1 MDQPTVSKTDLSKV
15 FGSVVKVMQENRAAL
30 NAADEYNHNHGD
42 NMVDTFQV
50 ITQAMAE
57 KKTSAPSTQLAYA
70 SQKLSKEAQTGSA
83 KMYAEGLAQAAQKV
97 KGQTRISP
105 ESAMSL
111 VQALMGGQSAPA
123 ASQPQSQGGMADLLG
138 ALMGGQSAPAAQPQS
153 QGGLEDL
160 MGALL
165 GGSQAPAQ
173 PQSQPDAGDLLGS
186 LLGGQQSAPQGQS
199 GGMGDLL
206 GALLGGQQAAQP
218 QAAQPQDQGGGID
231 LATLLTAGA
240 AFLKARQKGA
250 GALEAIVQAVMAGSQ
265 MNNSSHRQ
273 QSGQLVAGTL
283 LNALS
288 SVMSGAK

>member
-1 MDQPTVSKTDLSKV
+1 MNQPTVSKTDLSKV
-15 FGSVVKVMQENRAAL
+15 FGSVVKVMQENRATL

-42 NMVDTFQV
+42 NMVDTFQL

-57 KKTSAPSTQLAYA
+57 KKASSPSTQLAYA
-70 SQKLSKEAQTGSA
+70 SQKLSSQAQTGSA
-83 KMYAEGLAQAAQKV
+83 KLYAEGLAQAAQKV

-105 ESAMSL
+105 ESAMTL
-111 VQALMGGQSAPA
+111 VQALMGGQSAPS
-123 ASQPQSQGGMADLLG
+123 SQPQSQGGMGDLLG
-138 ALMGGQSAPAAQPQS
+138 ALMGGQSSPAAQPQS

-218 QAAQPQDQGGGID
+218 QAAQPQGQGGGID

-265 MNNSSHRQ
+265 MNNASHRQ

-288 SVMSGAK
+288 SVMGGAK

>member
-1 MDQPTVSKTDLSKV
+1 MNQPTVSKTDLSKV
-15 FGSVVKVMQENRAAL
+15 FGSVVQVMQENRATL

-42 NMVDTFQV
+42 NMVDTFQL

-70 SQKLSKEAQTGSA
+70 SQKLSGQAQTGSA
-83 KMYAEGLAQAAQKV
+83 KLYAEGLAQAAQKV
-97 KGQTRISP
+97 QGQRSITP

-111 VQALMGGQSAPA
+111 VQALMGGQSASS
-123 ASQPQSQGGMADLLG
+123 SQPQSQGGMGDLL
-138 ALMGGQSAPAAQPQS
+138 
-153 QGGLEDL
+153 
-160 MGALL
+160 GALL
-165 GGSQAPAQ
+165 GGSQAQAQ
-173 PQSQPDAGDLLGS
+173 QQSQPDASDLLGS

-218 QAAQPQDQGGGID
+218 QAAQPQGQGGGID
-231 LATLLTAGA
+231 LSTLLTAGA
-240 AFLKARQKGA
+240 AFLKARQKGS

-265 MNNSSHRQ
+265 MNNASHRQ

-288 SVMSGAK
+288 SVMGRAK

>member
-1 MDQPTVSKTDLSKV
+1 VNQPTVSKTDLSKV
-15 FGSVVKVMQENRAAL
+15 FGSVVKVMQENRATL

-42 NMVDTFQV
+42 NMVDTFQL

-57 KKTSAPSTQLAYA
+57 KKASSPSTQLAYA

-83 KMYAEGLAQAAQKV
+83 KLYAEGLAQAAQKV

-105 ESAMSL
+105 ESAMTL

-123 ASQPQSQGGMADLLG
+123 SQPQSQGGMGDLLG

-173 PQSQPDAGDLLGS
+173 QQSQPDAGDLLGS

-218 QAAQPQDQGGGID
+218 QAAQPQGQGGGID

-265 MNNSSHRQ
+265 MNNASHRQ

-288 SVMSGAK
+288 SVMGGAK

>member
-1 MDQPTVSKTDLSKV
+1 VNPPTVSKTDLSKV
-15 FGSVVKVMQENRAAL
+15 FGSVVQVLQENRSAL

-42 NMVDTFQV
+42 NMVDTFKL
-50 ITQAMAE
+50 ITQAMQE
-57 KKTSAPSTQLAYA
+57 KKASAPSTQLAYA
-70 SQKLSKEAQTGSA
+70 SQKLSGVAQSGSA
-83 KMYAEGLAQAAQKV
+83 QLYAQGLAQAAQTV
-97 KGQTRISP
+97 KGQKSIDP
-105 ESAMSL
+105 QMAMSL

-123 ASQPQSQGGMADLLG
+123 AAQPQSQGGMADLLG
-138 ALMGGQSAPAAQPQS
+138 ALMGGQQAPAAQPQS
-153 QGGLEDL
+153 QGGLDDL

-165 GGSQAPAQ
+165 GGQSPAQ

-186 LLGGQQSAPQGQS
+186 LLGGQQAAPQGQG

-206 GALLGGQQAAQP
+206 GALLGGQPAQVQP
-218 QAAQPQDQGGGID
+218 QASQPQAQGGGID

-240 AFLKARQKGA
+240 AFLQARQKGA